1 MSSNSCAE
9 STTIWNFGRNIT
21 FSPRHYEC
29 PVDEADLIEI
39 LKRHRG
45 HQVRA
50 HGSLHSWSQAAR
62 CDDVSIDLSKLNRIQ
77 LNTDGPNPTATVG
90 AGCQIKH
97 LVSELNLHGWT
108 TPTLGLIQEQTLAGA
123 TATATHGSGRHC
135 LSHYI
140 SKLRL
145 VSYDSTGNPGVRV
158 ISEADELN
166 AARCSLGAMGIVT
179 EVTIPIRRQYSI
191 EEHFREYDAL
201 ERVLAAEEEYPIQQ
215 FFFLPWKW
223 TYLAQH
229 RRETHAK
236 RSWHAPIYRLFWVL
250 GMDRGLHWIIMALA
264 RWLPGW
270 LCPLAF
276 RFILPRLVP
285 QNWHVV
291 DRSDRQLTMQ
301 HQLYRHIETELFVKK
316 SQLAEMLELTRWLLE
331 CCAGRDQPG
340 RDPWLTVIEER
351 GLSSEF
357 EKLKGCYRHHY
368 PICIRKI
375 LPDRGLI
382 SMSGSADDEAWYA
395 VSLISY
401 EKPHLRS
408 GFLQF
413 ASVITRMS
421 IRLFSARPHWG
432 KHYPA
437 SIDFREL
444 YTGLEKFL
452 EIRKA
457 VDPTNAFLPAWMES
471 QTVNHDQ
478 R

>member
-1 MSSNSCAE
+1 
-9 STTIWNFGRNIT
+9 
-21 FSPRHYEC
+21 
-29 PVDEADLIEI
+29 
-39 LKRHRG
+39 
-45 HQVRA
+45 
-50 HGSLHSWSQAAR
+50 
-62 CDDVSIDLSKLNRIQ
+62 
-77 LNTDGPNPTATVG
+77 
-90 AGCQIKH
+90 
-97 LVSELNLHGWT
+97 
-108 TPTLGLIQEQTLAGA
+108 
-123 TATATHGSGRHC
+123 
-135 LSHYI
+135 
-140 SKLRL
+140 
-145 VSYDSTGNPGVRV
+145 
-158 ISEADELN
+158 
-166 AARCSLGAMGIVT
+166 
-179 EVTIPIRRQYSI
+179 
-191 EEHFREYDAL
+191 
-201 ERVLAAEEEYPIQQ
+201 
-215 FFFLPWKW
+215 
-223 TYLAQH
+223 
-229 RRETHAK
+229 
-236 RSWHAPIYRLFWVL
+236 
-250 GMDRGLHWIIMALA
+250 
-264 RWLPGW
+264 
-270 LCPLAF
+270 
-276 RFILPRLVP
+276 
-285 QNWHVV
+285 
-291 DRSDRQLTMQ
+291 MQ

-351 GLSSEF
+351 GWTSEF

-457 VDPTNAFLPAWMES
+457 VDPTNASFRRGWRAR
-471 QTVNHDQ
+471 Q
-478 R
+478 